1 MRQVRE
7 LSIVTLAIPAHAKH
21 VALAR
26 TAAASMAAHAGFTI
40 DRIDDVRLAID
51 EAVALSLPYAD
62 LDNRVGVELELIA
75 SGLEIR
81 IRTNTSQSTRP
92 SENTFAWM
100 VLSALVD
107 ELVIDLDTRAL
118 LVSLRLAT

>member
-1 MRQVRE
+1 MRLVRDVSTVA
-7 LSIVTLAIPAHAKH
+7 LTIPAHAKH

-62 LDNRVGVELELIA
+62 LDNVIGVELELIS

-81 IRTNTSQSTRP
+81 IRTNTSKSARP
-92 SENTFAWM
+92 SENTFAWT

-107 ELVIDLDTRAL
+107 ELRTDLTHTVL
-118 LVSLRLAT
+118 IVSLRLTT